1 MANHDII
8 RSKIQEAG
16 SQLVSVHFVKADGSE
31 RQLTF
36 NPLHKGQVLGTGH
49 PIKDPVTKLNNF
61 KIMDIKL
68 GQWRSFDARRVFR
81 IKVAGQVT
89 ELETEQEE

>member
-1 MANHDII
+1 MHNHEVI
-8 RSKIQEAG
+8 RSKIEEAG
-16 SQLVSVHFVKADGSE
+16 SQLVSVHFIKKDGSE

-36 NPLHKGQVLGTGH
+36 NPKHKGQVLGTGH
-49 PIKDPVTKLNNF
+49 PIKDPATIVNNF

-68 GQWRSFDARRVFR
+68 NQWRSFDARRVFR

-89 ELETEQEE
+89 ELKPEEE